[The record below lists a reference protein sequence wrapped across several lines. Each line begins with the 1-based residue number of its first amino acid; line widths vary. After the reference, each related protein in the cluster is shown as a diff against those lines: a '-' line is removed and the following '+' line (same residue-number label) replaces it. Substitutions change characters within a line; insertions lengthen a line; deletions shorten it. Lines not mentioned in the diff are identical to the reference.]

1 VLLTT
6 TWGWKVPAPYFCGPR
21 HLTYVK
27 DGIFGI
33 SKRPF
38 NIGEIKSFTL
48 VAMTEYT
55 YI

>member
-1 VLLTT
+1 V
-6 TWGWKVPAPYFCGPR
+6 GAGVGKFQPR

-55 YI
+55 YIYLC